1 MSVYQKLLFRQL
13 NVPGASEVHI
23 VEEPMAA
30 AIGAGLKV
38 EEPEGRM
45 VVDYNQG
52 DLEYFVDGKIP
63 DDIMFTTASWDER
76 VGKYSLNINDVVLDV
91 KVIKIERKNKEDA
104 CKFSLTFETEQF
116 ENMSILGNYIK
127 DKENPSQITLTALE
141 DE

>member
-1 MSVYQKLLFRQL
+1 MILEKTYSGIITKISIASRTIKTPEDEKIKK
-13 NVPGASEVHI
+13 NVGI
-23 VEEPMAA
+23 V
-30 AIGAGLKV
+30 GV
-38 EEPEGRM
+38 EL
-45 VVDYNQG
+45 DYNTG

-76 VGKYSLNINDVVLDV
+76 VGKYSLNINEVILDV

-127 DKENPSQITLTALE
+127 DKENPSQIKLSVLE